1 MHNETV
7 TNIPVDLVIGRSL
20 KSFSFSLSRLKLT
33 MDDDKSLIFSL
44 FQRSVITEVRDQDSI
59 IDPSQPESVLL
70 KFRTRDPKRW
80 ERSGMLLER
89 VGKQITDVFFGSNCV
104 YVYFRGAL
112 ILRVS
117 VILRVDQNEE
127 VPILYWGETD

>member
-1 MHNETV
+1 
-7 TNIPVDLVIGRSL
+7 
-20 KSFSFSLSRLKLT
+20 
-33 MDDDKSLIFSL
+33 
-44 FQRSVITEVRDQDSI
+44 
-59 IDPSQPESVLL
+59 
-70 KFRTRDPKRW
+70 
-80 ERSGMLLER
+80 MLLER